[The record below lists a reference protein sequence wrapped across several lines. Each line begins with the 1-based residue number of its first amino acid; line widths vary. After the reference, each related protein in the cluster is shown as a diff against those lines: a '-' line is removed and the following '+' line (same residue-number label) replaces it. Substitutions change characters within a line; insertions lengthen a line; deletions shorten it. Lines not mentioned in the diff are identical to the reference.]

1 MIKSNFVYVQV
12 LCIRKL
18 HLYTIFMCDFDLVPF
33 RQCQCIILHTFTVD
47 EMTILCFSFPNTLN
61 VTHSIVQ
68 QQQKIRKKTNK
79 KSLNLIIICFLNIK
93 KTEMLST

>member
-1 MIKSNFVYVQV
+1 MIKSNFVYAQV

-18 HLYTIFMCDFDLVPF
+18 HLHTIFMCDFDLVPF

-47 EMTILCFSFPNTLN
+47 GMTILCFPFPNTPN

-68 QQQKIRKKTNK
+68 QQHKYTKQQEIFESYYN
-79 KSLNLIIICFLNIK
+79 
-93 KTEMLST
+93 MLST